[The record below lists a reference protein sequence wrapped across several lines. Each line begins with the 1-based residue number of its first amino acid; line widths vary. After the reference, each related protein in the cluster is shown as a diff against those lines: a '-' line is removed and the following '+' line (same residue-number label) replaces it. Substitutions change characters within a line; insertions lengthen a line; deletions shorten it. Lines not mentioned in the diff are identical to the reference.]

1 MEQETGLLFVK
12 QKIYYNVLLFMI
24 KATKELV
31 PPYITNQ
38 LAYVADV
45 QPYALRSNQ
54 SFRLPQLLT
63 NMGQRSFLYRGAQM
77 LNDMIRD
84 GVSPNMP
91 LSDFKST
98 LKDCVSEVLK

>member
-1 MEQETGLLFVK
+1 MQQATGLLSVK
-12 QKIYYNVLLFMI
+12 QRIFYNVLLFMF

-45 QPYALRSNQ
+45 QRYALRNNESL
-54 SFRLPQLLT
+54 RLPQLLT

-77 LNDMIRD
+77 FNDMIRD
-84 GVSPNMP
+84 GVPTNVP
-91 LSDFKST
+91 LSDFKSA
-98 LKDCVSEVLK
+98 LKD